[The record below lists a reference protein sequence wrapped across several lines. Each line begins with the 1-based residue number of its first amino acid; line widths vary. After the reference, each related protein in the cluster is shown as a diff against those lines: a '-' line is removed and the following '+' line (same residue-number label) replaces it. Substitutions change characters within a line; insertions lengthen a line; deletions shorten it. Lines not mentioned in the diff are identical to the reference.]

1 MNEPQ
6 WTTKVYKLIRE
17 NSISYLKDIYPEP
30 SCKKGAEYI
39 LRTYFNVTAPQFTA
53 KPDLIMVF
61 EDYIGK
67 SKDYSLIAVELKY
80 FQLSTHLDKNLRKA
94 SREIGQALR
103 YYLSGFDS
111 AILWHTFAEEIEDE
125 IIISY
130 SSLIGEVFEKL
141 GFPLTYFSTKILF
154 DNSFK
159 VYKPMDVQGNLAWLI
174 RYMYKVSQYRRNP
187 LLNSKTKDQ
196 KIIERRRA
204 LKAALR
210 VP

>member
-17 NSISYLKDIYPEP
+17 NSISSLKGIYPEP
-30 SCKKGAEYI
+30 SCKKESEHI
-39 LRTYFNVTAPQFTA
+39 LRTYFNVTAPQFIA

-61 EDYIGK
+61 EDYTRK
-67 SKDYSLIAVELKY
+67 FKDFSLIAVELKY

-159 VYKPMDVQGNLAWLI
+159 VYKPMDVQGNLEWLI
-174 RYMYKVSQYRRNP
+174 RYMHKVSQYRRNP
-187 LLNSKTKDQ
+187 LLDNKTKDQ

-210 VP
+210 IP